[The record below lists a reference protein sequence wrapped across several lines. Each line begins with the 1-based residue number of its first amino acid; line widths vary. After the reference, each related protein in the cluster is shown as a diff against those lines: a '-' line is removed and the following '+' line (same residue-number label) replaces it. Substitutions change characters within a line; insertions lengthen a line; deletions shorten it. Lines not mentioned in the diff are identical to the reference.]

1 MPEGKN
7 NTNQGNKERILYLLK
22 TRGEQTATVLAQL
35 LDMTMMGARQLLQ
48 DLESKG
54 LVSTHKRPEGRGR
67 PKLFWR
73 LTDRGHSRFPDRH
86 SDLTLSLISG
96 VSQALGPDAMDKLI
110 AIREEQSL
118 QLYLDRLDTQPDLKA
133 KVFELAAIRSEE
145 GYMADVEELKEGYL
159 LVENHCPICAAAQV
173 CQGFCRS
180 ELSIFKKCLKA
191 EVERVEYLLDGA
203 RGAALIRSHLEYWT
217 L

>member
-1 MPEGKN
+1 MPKVHDK
-7 NTNQGNKERILYLLK
+7 TSSQSNKDRILYLLK
-22 TRGEQTATVLAQL
+22 TRGELTATVLSQL
-35 LDMTMMGARQLLQ
+35 LNMTMMGARQLLQ
-48 DLESKG
+48 DLEAQQ
-54 LVSTHKRPEGRGR
+54 LVSSEKRAEGRGR

-73 LTDRGHSRFPDRH
+73 LSDKGHGRFPDRH

-96 VSQALGPDAMDKLI
+96 ISEALGPEAMEKLI

-118 QLYLDRLDTQPDLKA
+118 QLYLDRVTPQPDLRA

-145 GYMADVEELKEGYL
+145 GYMADVEVVDDGFL
-159 LVENHCPICAAAQV
+159 LIENHCPICAAAQV

-180 ELSIFKKCLKA
+180 ELSIFKQCLVA

-203 RGAALIRSHLEYWT
+203 RRCAYKIT
-217 L
+217 P